1 MQIDKS
7 GLKTG
12 IAYLKQDIKNVGL
25 GLALGI
31 GVLVIMKL
39 VLGEVCGLYYIF
51 GIPCPACGLT
61 RAGISVL
68 TFHWTR
74 AWDLNPC
81 IFLIGIVFLYFCVS
95 RYLLGKKVKW
105 IYSLIA
111 ITLFVLFAVYA
122 YRIITVFPGEAPMN
136 FYEQCLLRQWLHK

>member
-1 MQIDKS
+1 MNVDR
-7 GLKTG
+7 LKKG
-12 IAYLKQDIKNVGL
+12 IAYLKQDIRNVGL
-25 GLALGI
+25 GLLLGI
-31 GVLVIMKL
+31 LVLVVMKL

-68 TFHWTR
+68 TFHWIK
-74 AWDLNPC
+74 AWEWNPC
-81 IFLIGIVFLYFCVS
+81 IFLIGVVFLYFCVC
-95 RYLLGKKVKW
+95 RYLLGRKVKG
-105 IYSLIA
+105 IYILIA

-122 YRIITVFPGEAPMN
+122 YRMITVFPGEAPMN